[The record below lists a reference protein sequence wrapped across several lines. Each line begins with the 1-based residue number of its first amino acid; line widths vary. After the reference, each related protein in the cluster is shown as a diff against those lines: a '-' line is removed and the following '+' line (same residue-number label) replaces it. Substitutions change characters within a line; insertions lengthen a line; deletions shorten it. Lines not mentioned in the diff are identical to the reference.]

1 MSKLNGVGDFVQ
13 VAQAGSF
20 VAAGRA
26 LGISASA
33 VGKSIARLE
42 ARLGTR
48 LFHRSTRSLH
58 LTTEG
63 SLFLTRCLRVLDE
76 LEAAESELSES
87 AGEARGRLRVSLPV
101 AGRFLFSLLADF
113 MQAYP
118 AIELDVDFSDR
129 LVDVIEEGF
138 DVVIR
143 TGSLSDSRLVSRA
156 LGTFDV
162 HLVAAP
168 EYLRRT
174 GNPVTVDDLAGHA
187 CLFYRLP
194 SSGRLEAW
202 PVSAEHEALV
212 AQLQP
217 AMISNS
223 VEMIVTAAMAGRGLA
238 CLPEFA
244 VRTALEEGTLQ
255 VVLADQVTRRLSF
268 NILWTSHRFITPKL
282 RCFVDFMLRSF

>member
-1 MSKLNGVGDFVQ
+1 MSKLSGVVDFVQ

-42 ARLGTR
+42 ARLDTR

-58 LTTEG
+58 LTAEG
-63 SLFLTRCLRVLDE
+63 SLFLARCLRVIDE
-76 LEAAESELSES
+76 LDAAESELSES
-87 AGEARGRLRVSLPV
+87 AGDARGRLRVSLPV
-101 AGRFLFSLLADF
+101 AGQFLFSLLADF

-118 AIELDVDFSDR
+118 AIQLEVDFSDR

-156 LGTFDV
+156 LGTFDF

-174 GNPVTVDDLAGHA
+174 GTPMTVADLAGHA

-202 PVSAEHEALV
+202 PLGAEHEAIV

-217 AMISNS
+217 AMTSNS
-223 VEMIVTAAMAGRGLA
+223 VEMIVTAAVAGRGLA
-238 CLPEFA
+238 CLPDFA
-244 VRTALEEGTLQ
+244 VRTALKEGTLQ
-255 VVLADQVTRRLSF
+255 VVLADEVTRTLNF
-268 NILWTSHRFITPKL
+268 NVLWTSHRFITPKL
-282 RCFVDFMLRSF
+282 RCFVDFVSRSL